1 MEITISECFRQNTC
15 YDCDNVRCAFHGKKE
30 ADCPKYRCDRPDNSK
45 DDCEHCE
52 FVDSFIETERKR
64 YEEDKEGE
72 KQ

>member
-30 ADCPKYRCDRPDNSK
+30 ADCPKYQCDRPGGILEN
-45 DDCEHCE
+45 DCEHCE
-52 FVDSFIETERKR
+52 FIDEYIEAERKF
-64 YEEDKEGE
+64 YKEE